1 MKTRM
6 YTDLAE
12 WWPLLSPVEEY
23 AEEASLFEDA
33 VREYGSGI
41 CRTMLELSSGGGHN
55 AFYLKRSF
63 EMTLVDLS
71 EGMVRQ
77 SRALNPELPH
87 VVGDMRTVRLDAE
100 FDVVFVHDAIS
111 YMTTRADLKLAMT
124 TAFAHCVPG
133 GVALFVPD
141 ETRERFVPDTT
152 CGGSDDGPRGFRY
165 MEWVWDPDPEDEIC
179 VTDYAFLARD
189 ESGAVRAVHERHEH
203 GLFPEQVW
211 LDLIAEAGFRAQ
223 VKTVEH
229 SELPSGYQLFV
240 GVKET
245 GV

>member
-1 MKTRM
+1 
-6 YTDLAE
+6 
-12 WWPLLSPVEEY
+12 
-23 AEEASLFEDA
+23 
-33 VREYGSGI
+33 
-41 CRTMLELSSGGGHN
+41 MLELGSGGGHN

-111 YMTTRADLKLAMT
+111 YMTTREDLKLAMI
-124 TAFAHCVPG
+124 TAFANCAPG

-152 CGGSDDGPRGFRY
+152 CGGSDDGSRGFRY

-179 VTDYAFLARD
+179 ATDYAFLVRD
-189 ESGAVRAVHERHEH
+189 ESGEVRAVVHERHEH
-203 GLFPEQVW
+203 ELFPERVW
-211 LDLIAEAGFRAQ
+211 LKRI
-223 VKTVEH
+223 
-229 SELPSGYQLFV
+229 S
-240 GVKET
+240 
-245 GV
+245 